1 MNNLGLINAVKF
13 IRLVP
18 ILCLVG
24 ISISIYFYPGGNIHD
39 PLQVGYS
46 VSHNFLSDLGGYKS
60 HSGLPNLISFLIFN
74 FSMVLFTLIGISF
87 LFIPK
92 LFRDDNLSFTISII
106 GSAFLFF
113 GTFFFA
119 GVGFTPYDLFLNEH
133 VFFALNAFRLLV
145 PGLVLYFFVLVRSN
159 VSKKYSIMIFI
170 LLFFT
175 LSYVVYQIV
184 SDSPLTSVEQMVE
197 QAIIQKII
205 IFVNII
211 CMFFLSFAFSE
222 RLKDIKT

>member
-1 MNNLGLINAVKF
+1 MYKF
-13 IRLVP
+13 WTVDVLRFVTIHFIISVLV
-18 ILCLVG
+18 
-24 ISISIYFYPGGNIHD
+24 SIYFYPGGNIHD
-39 PLQVGYS
+39 PFQVGYS
-46 VSHNFLSDLGGYKS
+46 ISHNFLSDLGGYKS

-92 LFRDDNLSFTISII
+92 LFRDDILSFTISII

-119 GVGFTPYDLFLNEH
+119 GVGFTPYDLYLNEH

-159 VSKKYSIMIFI
+159 VSKKYSLMIFI

-205 IFVNII
+205 TFVNII

>member
-1 MNNLGLINAVKF
+1 MYKF
-13 IRLVP
+13 WTVD
-18 ILCLVG
+18 ILRFVTIYFI
-24 ISISIYFYPGGNIHD
+24 ISVFVSIYFYPGGNIHD

-92 LFRDDNLSFTISII
+92 LFRDDILSFTISII

-205 IFVNII
+205 TFVNII

>member
-1 MNNLGLINAVKF
+1 MF
-13 IRLVP
+13 
-18 ILCLVG
+18 
-24 ISISIYFYPGGNIHD
+24 FYPGGNIHD
-39 PLQVGYS
+39 PLQEGYS
-46 VSHNFLSDLGGYKS
+46 ISHNFLSDLGGYKS
-60 HSGLPNLISFLIFN
+60 HSGLPNLTSFLIFN
-74 FSMVLFTLIGISF
+74 FSMTLFILIGVSF

-92 LFRDDNLSFTISII
+92 LFKDDILSLIISII
-106 GSAFLFF
+106 GSVFIFF

-119 GVGFTPYDLFLNEH
+119 GVGLTPYDLYLDEH
-133 VFFALNAFRLLV
+133 IFFALNAFRLLV
-145 PGLVLYFFVLVRSN
+145 PGLVLYFFVLMRSN

-184 SDSPLTSVEQMVE
+184 SDSPLTSIEQMVE

-205 IFVNII
+205 TFINII

-222 RLKDIKT
+222 RLKAIKLI

>member
-1 MNNLGLINAVKF
+1 MYKF
-13 IRLVP
+13 WTVDVLRFVTIFFT
-18 ILCLVG
+18 
-24 ISISIYFYPGGNIHD
+24 ISVFVSMFFYPGGNIHD
-39 PLQVGYS
+39 PSQLGYS
-46 VSHNFLSDLGGYKS
+46 ISHNFLSDLGGYKS

-74 FSMVLFTLIGISF
+74 FSMTLFTLIGISF

-92 LFRDDNLSFTISII
+92 LFRDDILSFTISII

-119 GVGFTPYDLFLNEH
+119 GVGFTPYDLYLDEH
-133 VFFALNAFRLLV
+133 IFFAINAFRLLV
-145 PGLVLYFFVLVRSN
+145 PGLILYFFVLIRSS
-159 VSKKYSIMIFI
+159 VSKKYSVMIFC

-175 LSYVVYQIV
+175 FLYVVYQII
-184 SDSPLTSVEQMVE
+184 SDSPLTSIDQMVE

-205 IFVNII
+205 TLVNII

-222 RLKDIKT
+222 RLKDIKLN

>member
-1 MNNLGLINAVKF
+1 MYKF
-13 IRLVP
+13 WTVDVLRFVTIYFVISVLV
-18 ILCLVG
+18 
-24 ISISIYFYPGGNIHD
+24 SIYFYPGGNIHD

-46 VSHNFLSDLGGYKS
+46 ISHNFLSDLGGYKS

-92 LFRDDNLSFTISII
+92 LFRDYILSFTISII

-119 GVGFTPYDLFLNEH
+119 GVGFTPYDLYLNEH

-159 VSKKYSIMIFI
+159 VSKKYSLMIFI

-205 IFVNII
+205 TFVNII

>member
-1 MNNLGLINAVKF
+1 MYKF
-13 IRLVP
+13 WTVDVLRFVTIFFT
-18 ILCLVG
+18 
-24 ISISIYFYPGGNIHD
+24 ISVFVSMFFYPGGNIHD
-39 PLQVGYS
+39 PSQLGYS
-46 VSHNFLSDLGGYKS
+46 ISHNFLSDLGGYKS

-74 FSMVLFTLIGISF
+74 FSMTLFTLIGISF

-92 LFRDDNLSFTISII
+92 LFRDDILSFTISII

-119 GVGFTPYDLFLNEH
+119 GVGFTPYDLYLDEH
-133 VFFALNAFRLLV
+133 IFFAINAFRLLV
-145 PGLVLYFFVLVRSN
+145 PGLILYFFVLIRSS
-159 VSKKYSIMIFI
+159 VSKKYSVMIFC

-175 LSYVVYQIV
+175 FLYVVYQII
-184 SDSPLTSVEQMVE
+184 SDSPLTSIEQMVE

-205 IFVNII
+205 TLVNII

-222 RLKDIKT
+222 RLKDIKLN

>member
-1 MNNLGLINAVKF
+1 MYKF
-13 IRLVP
+13 WTVDVLRFVTIFFT
-18 ILCLVG
+18 
-24 ISISIYFYPGGNIHD
+24 ISVFVSMFFYPGGNIHD
-39 PLQVGYS
+39 PSQLGYS
-46 VSHNFLSDLGGYKS
+46 ISHNFLSDLGGYKS

-74 FSMVLFTLIGISF
+74 FSMTLFTLIGISF

-92 LFRDDNLSFTISII
+92 LFRDDILSFTISII

-119 GVGFTPYDLFLNEH
+119 GVGFTPYDLYLDEH
-133 VFFALNAFRLLV
+133 IFFAINAFRLLV
-145 PGLVLYFFVLVRSN
+145 PGLILYFFVLIRSS
-159 VSKKYSIMIFI
+159 VSKKYSVMIFC

-175 LSYVVYQIV
+175 FLYVVYQII
-184 SDSPLTSVEQMVE
+184 SDSPLTSIEQMIE

-205 IFVNII
+205 TFVNII